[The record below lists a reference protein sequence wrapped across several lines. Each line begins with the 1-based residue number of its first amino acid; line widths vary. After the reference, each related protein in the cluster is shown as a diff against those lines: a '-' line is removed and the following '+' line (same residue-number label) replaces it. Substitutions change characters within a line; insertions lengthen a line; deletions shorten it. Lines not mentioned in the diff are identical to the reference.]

1 MTAMEYEDRQSGWV
15 TFAAIIMFSVGFVR
29 IISAIRYFDDSSDI
43 ANLTGGLFGDTLWAW
58 GLWDLG
64 IAALA
69 LFAGF
74 SLMSNSGFGRMV
86 AFIWAVVAIVN
97 SFVIIEHA
105 PWFAATTIALAS
117 LVVYGLTVSP
127 PRSGT

>member
-1 MTAMEYEDRQSGWV
+1 V

>member
-1 MTAMEYEDRQSGWV
+1 
-15 TFAAIIMFSVGFVR
+15 
-29 IISAIRYFDDSSDI
+29 
-43 ANLTGGLFGDTLWAW
+43 
-58 GLWDLG
+58 
-64 IAALA
+64 
-69 LFAGF
+69 
-74 SLMSNSGFGRMV
+74 
-86 AFIWAVVAIVN
+86 VVAIVN

>member
-1 MTAMEYEDRQSGWV
+1 MEYEDRQSGWV